1 MKETFRDLAKMIDH
15 SLLHPTMT
23 DEQVRDGCI
32 ISKKYGVASACV
44 KPYSVPLAAEIFRYY
59 AGWATK
65 IEGSSIPTAA
75 GLPLHV
81 YTRRE
86 AVGVVA
92 AIVPWNFPLL
102 MCAYKAGPALAAG
115 NTIVLKPAE
124 QTPLSAL
131 RLADLVEEVGFPPG
145 VVNVVTGDGP
155 SAGAP
160 LAAHP
165 GVDKVTF
172 TGETATGRKILEASK
187 GNLKR
192 VSLELGG
199 KSPNVIFADADL
211 DAAVEGTY
219 GAVYFNQGQCC
230 IAGARVYVHEE
241 VEDAFVEKLLA
252 KLKSVRLGSGLLD
265 DTDMG
270 PLVSVEQAERVT
282 GYIGSALAEG
292 ATELA
297 GGGAAEMEDDLAGG
311 YFVRPALLTGVTPE
325 MRVMREEIFGPVGM
339 VSTFADEDEVVDA
352 ANDTEFGLA
361 AGLWTA
367 DVKRAHRV
375 AARLQAGTVWINTYG
390 FFDVAVPY
398 GGFRMSG
405 YGKELGE
412 EALEPYLQTKSVWT
426 DLS

>member
-1 MKETFRDLAKMIDH
+1 MWNLGTRIGELSEELATLETLDNGKTRGDALMVDI
-15 SLLHPTMT
+15 
-23 DEQVRDGCI
+23 
-32 ISKKYGVASACV
+32 
-44 KPYSVPLAAEIFRYY
+44 PLAAEIFRYY

-199 KSPNVIFADADL
+199 KSPNVVFADADL

-230 IAGARVYVHEE
+230 IAGARVYVHED
-241 VEDAFVEKLLA
+241 VEAAFVEKLLA
-252 KLKSVRLGSGLLD
+252 KLKGVRLGSGLLD

-270 PLVSVEQAERVT
+270 PLVSSEQAERVT
-282 GYIGSALAEG
+282 GYIGSALDEG

-297 GGGAAEMEDDLAGG
+297 GGGIAEMEDDLAGG

-339 VSTFADEDEVVDA
+339 VSTFADEDAVVAA
-352 ANDTEFGLA
+352 ANDTDFGLA